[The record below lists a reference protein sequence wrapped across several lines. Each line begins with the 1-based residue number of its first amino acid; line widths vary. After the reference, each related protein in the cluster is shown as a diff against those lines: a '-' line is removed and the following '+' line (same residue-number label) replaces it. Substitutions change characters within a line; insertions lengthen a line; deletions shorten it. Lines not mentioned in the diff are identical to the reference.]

1 MNRRMRSLH
10 RSIGAVVAL
19 FVLILASTGV
29 LLNHSSELKLD
40 KQYVT
45 WSWLLQ
51 HYGIANVQP
60 DTVYLLEQNV
70 VSQFGNQVF
79 IDAKPVARSDR
90 PILGGVVLDD
100 LIVLATDA
108 ALLLFNPEGEFIE
121 RMGAAAN
128 VPPRIQN
135 IGLFHGDP
143 VIQTRDGLWRSDF
156 ILDRWER
163 VSLQGVGW
171 SLPQT
176 MPESIE
182 VELAEYFHGKGVT
195 VERLLLD
202 IHNGRILGQYGVW
215 LLDLLGILLFV
226 LSLTGLWIWSRRS
239 R

>member
-10 RSIGAVVAL
+10 RTMGAVVAL
-19 FVLILASTGV
+19 FVLMLAITGV
-29 LLNHSSELKLD
+29 ALNHTTDLKLD

-45 WSWLLQ
+45 WDWLLQ

-60 DTVYLLEQNV
+60 DVVYLLDQNV
-70 VSQFGNQVF
+70 ITQFGSQVF
-79 IDAKPVARSDR
+79 VDAKPVTHSER
-90 PILGGVVLDD
+90 PLLGGVVLDD
-100 LIVLATDA
+100 LIVLATDD

-128 VPPRIQN
+128 VPPMIQN

-156 ILDRWER
+156 ILDQWER

-171 SLPQT
+171 SLPQS

-182 VELAEYFHGKGVT
+182 AELAEYFHGKGVT
-195 VERLLLD
+195 VEQLLLD
-202 IHNGRILGQYGVW
+202 IHNGRILGQFGVW
-215 LLDLLGILLFV
+215 LLDILGILLLV
-226 LSLTGLWIWSRRS
+226 LSFTGLWIWARR